1 LKDNLD
7 KELAEVDTN
16 AKLQGAIFR
25 KLAEDITFYSREQLK
40 ARIND
45 LKQQLIANQ
54 NLAPAIKAAIQADI
68 ENMEGLLDETNKLG
82 RTAARISADMNE
94 IGSAFGE
101 LANALKDTNAGLADT
116 LQTISDIAS
125 VGSNALDA
133 LSQFASGNIISGIA
147 STIKTIVSVFQIGA
161 KAKES
166 ERQAQAELE
175 EFQTRVLTGEIS
187 INAEYRERARQ
198 QAEINRLRLEGM
210 AAESRILRDQRKDI
224 NNQYEAIL
232 DQIQQESFVADK
244 VTERYGGFLGIGRKT
259 RTVEILESLA
269 GKSFEELEKLFGTGQ
284 LTGKAKELFELLR
297 QLKLEGADVD
307 AALAENALAM
317 KEAITGTTADAIT
330 DTIFQAFANGERA
343 VQDFADNFEAIMRD
357 AILQS
362 FKYSALEKPLQ
373 EFYEQFAGAAQ
384 SDNILTEAEIQQLR
398 SNFNRIMEE
407 AGAKFDELQK
417 VTDVDLIDDTEN
429 SLKGAIRGITEQ
441 QADLLAGTMG
451 GLRLTAIEQLKT
463 ASVQLVSLRNI
474 EGYTSFLPE
483 VYAEL
488 HQMNTFGVKIVP

>member
-1 LKDNLD
+1 
-7 KELAEVDTN
+7 
-16 AKLQGAIFR
+16 
-25 KLAEDITFYSREQLK
+25 
-40 ARIND
+40 
-45 LKQQLIANQ
+45 
-54 NLAPAIKAAIQADI
+54 
-68 ENMEGLLDETNKLG
+68 
-82 RTAARISADMNE
+82 
-94 IGSAFGE
+94 
-101 LANALKDTNAGLADT
+101 
-116 LQTISDIAS
+116 
-125 VGSNALDA
+125 
-133 LSQFASGNIISGIA
+133 
-147 STIKTIVSVFQIGA
+147 
-161 KAKES
+161 
-166 ERQAQAELE
+166 
-175 EFQTRVLTGEIS
+175 
-187 INAEYRERARQ
+187 
-198 QAEINRLRLEGM
+198 
-210 AAESRILRDQRKDI
+210 
-224 NNQYEAIL
+224 
-232 DQIQQESFVADK
+232 
-244 VTERYGGFLGIGRKT
+244 
-259 RTVEILESLA
+259 
-269 GKSFEELEKLFGTGQ
+269 
-284 LTGKAKELFELLR
+284 
-297 QLKLEGADVD
+297 
-307 AALAENALAM
+307 
-317 KEAITGTTADAIT
+317 
-330 DTIFQAFANGERA
+330 